1 MSTPRGFAALGAAME
16 RVEMERRAG
25 VKRTAEETKAAIRAA
40 LAAGPTGPSDHGA
53 LIAAAARYAAAWQ
66 AHVRADVVH
75 DAASRDYEDG
85 IGGAAAGDAMR
96 AAFDAAEDA
105 VDAAY
110 AELEAAAGALL
121 RAARGAT

>member
-1 MSTPRGFAALGAAME
+1 MNDVGTTTGELVCEVRVNGFDVARLPR
-16 RVEMERRAG
+16 V
-25 VKRTAEETKAAIRAA
+25 
-40 LAAGPTGPSDHGA
+40 LAAAD
-53 LIAAAARYAAAWQ
+53 RYAAAWQ

-105 VDAAY
+105 VNAAY

-121 RAARGAT
+121 RAARGDL